1 MRKEKAKIDFKQL
14 VMQNRERMRRLA
26 LPTAAQKMKPDQPE
40 EQIKRPFL
48 KSYEKTPSSY
58 GFTSK
63 LVAKREGG

>member
-1 MRKEKAKIDFKQL
+1 MR
-14 VMQNRERMRRLA
+14 
-26 LPTAAQKMKPDQPE
+26 PDRPE

-63 LVAKREGG
+63 LVAKREGGYTPNADERKFEVDPVVKEKSKLGKELA